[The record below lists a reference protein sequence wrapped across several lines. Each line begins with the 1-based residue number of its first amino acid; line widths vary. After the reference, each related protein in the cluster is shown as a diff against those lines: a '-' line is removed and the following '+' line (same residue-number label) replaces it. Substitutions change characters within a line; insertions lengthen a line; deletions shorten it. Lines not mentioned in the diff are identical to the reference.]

1 MLNFPL
7 WKKLFVGLVCLLG
20 VVYAAPNL
28 LPEGSLGEGAG
39 GLPGKQIN
47 LGLDLR
53 GGAHLL
59 YKVDTEG
66 FIQKQ
71 LNGDMVEARQI
82 LRKARMPYQGLGLVG
97 EAIAVTMK
105 KPDQAGEART
115 LLAEI
120 DQRLVIST
128 EESGRITM
136 SFTEQDRKAAIDEV
150 VATSIEVIRQRID
163 EDGTKEPVIQRQG
176 LDRILVQVPGAEDT
190 EQVKELI
197 GQTAEMNFRMIDN
210 NGSLSEA
217 INGRVPVGSELLES
231 YERNDDGSPV
241 QRYLVER
248 DVRVSGDH
256 LTNAQASFDQ
266 NNQPA
271 VSFQFDAVGGAKF
284 AKVTAENVGL
294 PFAIVLDNK
303 VITAPVIRSVIPG
316 GSGIITGNFSVQET
330 LDLSLLLRSGAL
342 PAEMTVL
349 EERSVGPGLGQDSID
364 AGQMASLIGLALV
377 IVYMIM
383 SYGLFG
389 IFANFALIFNI
400 ALIMAIL
407 SGLQATLT
415 LPGIAGIVLTI
426 GMAVDAN
433 VLIFERIREEIRNGR
448 TSANAIEAGY
458 NRALT
463 TIIDSNLTTL
473 IAAVLLFTFGSG
485 PIKGF
490 AVTLSVGIVT
500 SMFTAIMVTRFF
512 VVTWYM
518 RKRPKAL
525 PI

>member
-7 WKKLFVGLVCLLG
+7 WKKLFVGAVCLLG
-20 VVYAAPNL
+20 VVYAAPNF
-28 LPEGSLGEGAG
+28 LPEGTLGQGTS

-47 LGLDLR
+47 LGLDLQ

-59 YKVDTEG
+59 YKVDVEG
-66 FIQKQ
+66 YIQKQ
-71 LNGDMVEARQI
+71 LESAVDEARQI
-82 LRKARMPYQGLGLVG
+82 LRKSRMPYQGLGISG
-97 EAIAVTMK
+97 EGISVTMK
-105 KPDQAGEART
+105 KPEQASEART
-115 LLAEI
+115 LLSDI
-120 DQRLVIST
+120 DRRLQ
-128 EESGRITM
+128 ITTGETGLVTM
-136 SFTEQDRKAAIDEV
+136 VLTDQDRKAAIDE
-150 VATSIEVIRQRID
+150 AIETSIEVIRQRID
-163 EDGTKEPVIQRQG
+163 PEGTKEPVIQRQG
-176 LDRILVQVPGAEDT
+176 EDRILVQVPGAEDT
-190 EQVKELI
+190 EQVKIWI
-197 GQTAEMNFRMIDN
+197 GTTAQMNFRMIDAKN
-210 NGSLSEA
+210 SLSEA
-217 INGRVPVGSELLES
+217 MNGRVPPGSELLES
-231 YERNDDGSPV
+231 YERREDGSPV
-241 QRYLVER
+241 QSYLVEKR
-248 DVRVSGDH
+248 IRVEGDH

-266 NNQPA
+266 NNRPA
-271 VSFQFDAVGGAKF
+271 VSFQFDAAGGAKF
-284 AKVTAENVGL
+284 AKVTADNVGL
-294 PFAIVLDNK
+294 PFAVVLDNR
-303 VITAPVIRSVIPG
+303 VITAPVIRSAIPG
-316 GSGIITGNFSVQET
+316 GSGIITGNFTLQET
-330 LDLSLLLRSGAL
+330 QNLSLLLRSGAL
-342 PAEMTVL
+342 PADMTVL
-349 EERSVGPGLGQDSID
+349 EERSVGPGLGQDSVE
-364 AGQMASLIGLALV
+364 AGQWASIIGLILV
-377 IVYMIM
+377 LVYMVM

-389 IFANFALIFNI
+389 LLANCALIFNV
-400 ALIMAIL
+400 ALIIAIL

-433 VLIFERIREEIRNGR
+433 VLIFERIREEMRNGR

-458 NRALT
+458 SRALT